1 MFYII
6 TNKCSIRKFNT
17 FLSTFI
23 VLIKNKVVH
32 LHQQTM
38 TFTRKCIKTFGK
50 KQMSSKLK
58 GSL

>member
-1 MFYII
+1 MIVILYH
-6 TNKCSIRKFNT
+6 
-17 FLSTFI
+17 FI
-23 VLIKNKVVH
+23 VIFNNNHLS

>member
-1 MFYII
+1 MIVISYHFTMII
-6 TNKCSIRKFNT
+6 YNNH
-17 FLSTFI
+17 LS
-23 VLIKNKVVH
+23 